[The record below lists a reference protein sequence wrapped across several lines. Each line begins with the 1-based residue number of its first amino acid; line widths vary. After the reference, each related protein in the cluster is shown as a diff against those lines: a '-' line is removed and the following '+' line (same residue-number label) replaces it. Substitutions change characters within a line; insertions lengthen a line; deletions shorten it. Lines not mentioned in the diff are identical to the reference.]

1 MGDLIRKNMMD
12 HEQFTNT
19 YEGSEI
25 LKKMHHQ
32 NKMLIDD
39 LYGLM
44 ENTFYLLYK
53 IWLIFEPP
61 QSYSVSQMLLETL
74 SEEDALQKLR
84 LRTSGSK
91 LETYLALKFLLD
103 DLLYKLKGNPLL
115 NDIQDKLKDL
125 SFKKLNHCIE
135 QIPNHLIYSP
145 EEMAKL
151 KSLSKSKDLSAADVF
166 TKALNDLLSEGYD
179 PEVPIKTGGPKDENA
194 LNRLIHQLKKPE
206 EKEESE
212 ANFKEEIE
220 AIIKKEGAV
229 DESYRES
236 LKDDLEN
243 RFSPYLKNY
252 LLSSG
257 NSPKVVDASIS
268 NLAGGDDVHRQII
281 LPGAANGHTEPIRQE
296 LIYEADAIKSKLS
309 KALKIG
315 DALKSLPLKIDAF
328 NQSALTLGIRK
339 ESLNTL
345 SFDEAIDLYKRF
357 NDPKFI
363 RFVNKVGKNK
373 KHARQMVYKQNRDKV
388 SPIDKV
394 HLSNQIDGLIDDE
407 LISLSLDIEAFDN
420 DFYERYMRDDLLTI
434 KMVAKKDKRRGP
446 IVLCYDGSG
455 SMQGVKIEETKA
467 HVLAILEIAKIQK
480 RPLVLIQFASKTEPL
495 FIKHINPLN
504 LAAKDVMDVID
515 TFICG
520 GTDFEKPLEQAM
532 TFITASKYKNGD
544 ILFITDGQCDIHADF
559 KEKFIQLKN
568 VRSFKLYTVIIHS
581 YTYGDYGDLGEISD
595 EVLEIKESDMG
606 NWNDETNSKLFALI

>member
-1 MGDLIRKNMMD
+1 MGGFIRKNLMD
-12 HEQFTNT
+12 KEQFTTT
-19 YEGSEI
+19 YDDSEI
-25 LKKMHHQ
+25 LKNIHHQ
-32 NKMLIDD
+32 NKILIDD

-44 ENTFYLLYK
+44 ENAFYLLYK
-53 IWLIFEPP
+53 IWLVFEPI
-61 QSYSVSQMLLETL
+61 QSHSMSQILLETI
-74 SEEDALQKLR
+74 SEEEALKKLR

-103 DLLYKLKGNPLL
+103 DLLYKLRGNPLV
-115 NDIQDKLKDL
+115 NEIQNSIEDL
-125 SFKKLNHCIE
+125 SFKKLNHYID
-135 QIPNHLIYSP
+135 QIPNHLVYSQ

-151 KSLSKSKDLSAADVF
+151 KSLSKSKDLSAADLF
-166 TKALNDLLSEGYD
+166 TKALCDVLSEGYNQ
-179 PEVPIKTGGPKDENA
+179 EVPIKTGAAPKDENA
-194 LNRLIHQLKKPE
+194 LNHLIQQLKKPE
-206 EKEESE
+206 EKDVSESD
-212 ANFKEEIE
+212 FKEEI
-220 AIIKKEGAV
+220 AALIKKDGVVE
-229 DESYRES
+229 ESYRES
-236 LKDDLEN
+236 LKNDLEN

-252 LLSSG
+252 LLTSG
-257 NSPKVVDASIS
+257 NSPNRVDSSLSSLDA
-268 NLAGGDDVHRQII
+268 NDDVHKHII
-281 LPGAANGHTEPIRQE
+281 LPGKASNHIPPIWQE
-296 LIYEADAIKSKLS
+296 LIYETDAIKNKLS

-315 DALKSLPLKIDAF
+315 DALKALPMKIDAF

-339 ESLNTL
+339 ESLGSL
-345 SFDEAIDLYKRF
+345 SFDEAIGLYKRF

-373 KHARQMVYKQNRDKV
+373 KHARQAVYKQHRDKV

-394 HLSNQIDGLIDDE
+394 HLSNRIDGLIDDE

-434 KMVAKKDKRRGP
+434 KMIAKKDKRRGP

-504 LAAKDVMDVID
+504 LGAKDVMEVID

-559 KEKFIQLKN
+559 KEKFVQLKN
-568 VRSFKLYTVIIHS
+568 ARSFKLYTVIIHS
-581 YTYGDYGDLGEISD
+581 FTYGDYGDIGEISD
-595 EVLEIKESDMG
+595 EVLEIKESD
-606 NWNDETNSKLFALI
+606 WNDETNSKIFSLI